1 MQAEGLTGYASL
13 LRLRLSTRGMKMTH
27 FTNRQAIQ
35 TKFLGPTNFKGA
47 RVKAFAATGSVT
59 ISWDYRLNP
68 EQNHRAAAQVFA
80 NRMNLVGAWAAG
92 TLPGGDMVFVNCE
105 EACQY
110 AFFVHDISDLKK
122 LSDDKLLA

>member
-1 MQAEGLTGYASL
+1 
-13 LRLRLSTRGMKMTH
+13 MKMTH

-35 TKFLGPTNFKGA
+35 TKFLGPTNSRGS
-47 RVKAFAATGSVT
+47 RVKAFAAAGSVT
-59 ISWDYRLNP
+59 ISWDHRLNS
-68 EQNHRAAAQVFA
+68 ERNHKAAAEMFA
-80 NRMNLVGAWAAG
+80 NRMNWVGAWAAG

-122 LSDDKLLA
+122 LSNDELLAELTA